1 MVKRKTRIYLSE
13 KERELKNNLENNYKD
28 LAHDALKEL
37 KKAVEECWQNKEL
50 KEKEYLKYMQMVRE
64 YEQKMVGYHH

>member
-37 KKAVEECWQNKEL
+37 KKAVEECKEL

>member
-1 MVKRKTRIYLSE
+1 MVKRKTKIYLSE

-37 KKAVEECWQNKEL
+37 KKAVEECWQNTEL